1 MLNED
6 SFSEWVR
13 AMIPRQSREENPP
26 AGIIEASS
34 VTAAALRMRRWKHHL
49 SVRWQTAGER
59 TQWIMGNGPSES
71 SELLSGGPA
80 AVICRSNGWSGRQE
94 RWQPIGPLSLT
105 RMNGFHTHSQTN
117 LNQLLWASSRFTPNA
132 NVQIHAWM
140 SVYYMHKYNI
150 KSSVFCDVFNGCV
163 KSVHLI
169 YIYMYIY
176 IYMCVCG
183 VLCVCMCCVCAYCS
197 FFVHFYNDIF
207 TYTLVLAFYNKWQL
221 F

>member
-117 LNQLLWASSRFTPNA
+117 LNQLLWASSRFTPNT

-140 SVYYMHKYNI
+140 SEYYMHKYNI
-150 KSSVFCDVFNGCV
+150 KSSVIFDAVFNECV

-169 YIYMYIY
+169 CIYVYIYSIYIYIY
-176 IYMCVCG
+176 IYMCVCACVVCVR
-183 VLCVCMCCVCAYCS
+183 VLCVCILL
-197 FFVHFYNDIF
+197 FFLYTF
-207 TYTLVLAFYNKWQL
+207 TYF
-221 F
+221 